1 MALPILN
8 DTPKYELTIPSS
20 NKTVRFRP
28 YLVKEEKVLLMANE
42 SNDRNAIMSAMT
54 DTVLA
59 CLQGAVTR
67 EELTMFDLE
76 YMFIKIRAK
85 SVGESVQLYYSCQ
98 ECEEKN
104 TVEINLDEVV
114 CETNQTG
121 GMIQLTDDIS
131 LEMAYPSYTD
141 FDLETSD
148 ENEMGFEIIARSIK
162 TVLTDEERIELA
174 EESKENVQSFLES
187 MTAAQFTKVAEFVKS
202 MPAVKY
208 ESSFVC
214 QGCGT
219 NNEFEVRGMHNFFW
233 HASPMKL

>member
-20 NKTVRFRP
+20 NKNVRFRP

-42 SNDRNAIMSAMT
+42 SNDRNTIMSAMT

-59 CLQGAVTR
+59 CLQGDVTR

-85 SVGESVQLYYSCQ
+85 SVGETVQLYYLCQ
-98 ECEEKN
+98 ECDEQN
-104 TVEINLDEVV
+104 TVDVNLDEVV
-114 CETNQTG
+114 CETNQTE
-121 GMIQLTDDIS
+121 GMIQLTEDIT

-141 FDLETSD
+141 FNLETSD
-148 ENEMGFEIIARSIK
+148 ETEMGFEIIAQSIK
-162 TVLTDEERIELA
+162 TVLTEEERIDLS
-174 EESKENVQSFLES
+174 EESKENVKEFLES
-187 MTAAQFTKVAEFVKS
+187 MTTAQFDKVAEFVRG
-202 MPAVKY
+202 MPSVKY

-214 QGCGT
+214 QSCGT
-219 NNEFEVRGMHNFFW
+219 HNKFEVRGMHNFF
-233 HASPMKL
+233 